1 MEKYYHFI
9 FRGKLNKDELIEVIS
24 GVYHKEYELK
34 IISNGTGYI
43 KADVDFYD
51 SLMNIHQI
59 MEMDLDCPFTFLVSF
74 ENGELSSMALSKC
87 NKLFPNQIT
96 NLSMIYFASLIHG
109 EKELTN
115 KLDAIFL
122 DVGYEVIQT
131 ALTFIEC
138 GMNASLAAKRLYV
151 HRNTFNYRLNAFICK
166 TGIDIRDYDNA
177 NLFDLYIKQNAI
189 K

>member
-1 MEKYYHFI
+1 MDKYYHFI
-9 FRGKLNKDELIEVIS
+9 FKGKLNKEELAEVIS
-24 GVYHKEYELK
+24 GVYHRDYELK
-34 IISNGTGYI
+34 INCGSTGYI
-43 KADVDFYD
+43 KAGVDFYD

-74 ENGELSSMALSKC
+74 ENGELSSMALNEC
-87 NKLFPNQIT
+87 DKLFPNQIT
-96 NLSMIYFASLIHG
+96 NISMIYFASLIHG

-115 KLDAIFL
+115 LLDNIFSNI
-122 DVGYEVIQT
+122 GYEVIQT

-138 GMNASLAAKRLYV
+138 GMNASLAARRLYV
-151 HRNTFNYRLNAFICK
+151 HRNTFNYRLNAFIYK

-177 NLFDLYIKQNAI
+177 NIFDLYVKQNII